1 MEQALKRCTLL
12 LRILRFQLVDG
23 RSDAETLIKLST
35 IFLRYICCL
44 TKSHWIIDPKGREK
58 CLWSLGAP
66 SCFSTPQT
74 RCSDPSPVICLN
86 ISSDKGLHPAQIP
99 WDTGMIGILCTSV
112 EPQWTWPAAPGAF
125 SSLYWPFLPQTAPE
139 SVNSGYSDKSGAKST
154 RDFKKCSLHENHHEM
169 ARPVLIG
176 CIWTITMF
184 KPSKTIKAENGQ
196 KGLKG
201 FKG

>member
-1 MEQALKRCTLL
+1 MEQALKRCSLL
-12 LRILRFQLVDG
+12 LWILRFQLLDG
-23 RSDAETLIKLST
+23 RSDAETLKLST
-35 IFLRYICCL
+35 TFLHRICCL

-58 CLWSLGAP
+58 CLCSLGSS

-99 WDTGMIGILCTSV
+99 WDTSIIGIL
-112 EPQWTWPAAPGAF
+112 WTWPTAPGAF
-125 SSLYWPFLPQTAPE
+125 SESGPFCPQTAPE

-154 RDFKKCSLHENHHEM
+154 RDFKECSLHENHHEM
-169 ARPVLIG
+169 ARPVLIS
-176 CIWTITMF
+176 CIWTITTF